1 MENKKLGGVLII
13 LSLIIGII
21 FIKYAGLLE
30 KQSQELGCFPKE
42 ECIRIENTLS
52 FSHVAIGTLSF
63 LLALGFYLIFFNKTE
78 KVILER
84 LEEEKKIRSNEE
96 KLEILMNALDEYEK
110 KAVKLISEQPGIT
123 QSTLRIKADMSK
135 AKLSYVLQGLEKKG
149 IVKRIEKGKT
159 LEIYL
164 KI

>member
-30 KQSQELGCFPKE
+30 KQSQELGCFPNE